1 MFMSKEDELVRVKDG
16 QATPAQA
23 NATWIVPNYY
33 AVPSIA
39 CLTSSS
45 IVTLHLNVIK
55 RSPPN
60 SFSNK
65 FILS

>member
-1 MFMSKEDELVRVKDG
+1 MLISKEDELVKVIEG

-39 CLTSSS
+39 CFTSSS
-45 IVTLHLNVIK
+45 IVTLHLNIIK

-60 SFSNK
+60 SLSNK